1 MSYYSSPATKSG
13 RPLKADAI
21 PEAIVEYL
29 SAYRYVNQL
38 LLGFQGRGGGRSG
51 GGGNLQRDSS
61 GNCGQH
67 SMWWWGNDILD
78 TGTPPGERAG
88 VQGNPAPLV
97 DMNHTV
103 YPNNNI
109 IFEKGYCYYVP
120 AKNGIAQ
127 GQRKPL
133 LCSVFN
139 HGAGFG
145 FGFSIGTPDPSG
157 SQISQENIEK
167 KLAYRQLYMNAA
179 WATKELD
186 DLIYTGGF
194 ARGGGQGGGSD
205 GGQRIIHANIGG
217 QSQQI
222 YVDTG
227 TDAILGAGN
236 GSKQCVFDPNPQSI
250 SIPSTSHRQGRSY
263 FVPAWSISQRLKICL
278 TSEYTI
284 CPSLG
289 QGGTISYRV
298 SDGQKIL
305 CKVASGVRPQRLH
318 HNKHI

>member
-1 MSYYSSPATKSG
+1 M
-13 RPLKADAI
+13 
-21 PEAIVEYL
+21 
-29 SAYRYVNQL
+29 VNT
-38 LLGFQGRGGGRSG
+38 RCG
-51 GGGNLQRDSS
+51 GGGS
-61 GNCGQH
+61 
-67 SMWWWGNDILD
+67 DILD

-88 VQGNPAPLV
+88 AQGNPAPLV
-97 DMNHTV
+97 DMLHNV

-133 LCSVFN
+133 PCSVFN

-157 SQISQENIEK
+157 SQISQENMDK
-167 KLAYRQLYMNAA
+167 KLAYRQLYMMAD
-179 WATKELD
+179 WATKELN
-186 DLIYTGGF
+186 DLVYTGGF

-205 GGQRIIHANIGG
+205 GGQRIIHATIGG

-222 YVDTG
+222 YIDTG

-236 GSKQCVFDPNPQSI
+236 GNKQCTFDPNPQSI
-250 SIPSTSHRQGRSY
+250 SVPSTSHRQGRLY
-263 FVPAWSISQRLKICL
+263 FVPAWSISQRIKICL

-284 CPSLG
+284 CQSLG
-289 QGGTISYRV
+289 QGGTISYEVSSGRKTTGDIMQGKAWGEAAPSIPQVPSHQQQKRGPNYTQPLAQEPQQNQYFPSQSRV
-298 SDGQKIL
+298 RGYGYGYGYYYPDF
-305 CKVASGVRPQRLH
+305 
-318 HNKHI
+318 